1 MIIPALSL
9 TIIFG
14 KSRSLLHRSK
24 NRPVF
29 PVYNRY
35 AYTMN
40 QDSGST
46 RKLIIAIDGPAG
58 AGKST
63 IAAQLARRLGYVNL
77 ESGAMYR
84 ALALQAIENDTSFDD
99 EPALVKLADA
109 SRIQLEPTITG
120 NRTLL
125 SGKDVSARIRERD
138 VPEGASRISVHP
150 KVREWM
156 VSHQRA
162 MGAGGG
168 VVMEGRDIGT
178 KVFPD
183 ADLKIFL
190 DADPVVREQRR
201 MAQQKI
207 AGEVAA
213 NVAAELRERDKRDR
227 TRAASPLVAAQDAVV
242 IDSTSMSEGDV
253 LARVEGLARE
263 RQGLGIGARS
273 ERVRKA

>member
-1 MIIPALSL
+1 MTDPSTA
-9 TIIFG
+9 
-14 KSRSLLHRSK
+14 KSS
-24 NRPVF
+24 
-29 PVYNRY
+29 
-35 AYTMN
+35 
-40 QDSGST
+40 

-63 IAAQLARRLGYVNL
+63 IASRLARKLGYVNL

-84 ALALQAIENDTSFDD
+84 ALALQAIDQDVSFDD
-99 EPALVKLADA
+99 ENALLKLAEA
-109 SRIQLEPTITG
+109 SRIHLEPTIGG

-125 SGKDVSARIRERD
+125 DGKDVSSRIRERD
-138 VPEGASRISVHP
+138 VTEAASRVSIHP

-156 VSHQRA
+156 VAHQRA

-168 VVMEGRDIGT
+168 IVMEGRDIGT

-213 NVAAELRERDKRDR
+213 NVAAELRERDRRDR
-227 TRAASPLVAAQDAVV
+227 TRAASPLVPAQDAVV
-242 IDSTSMSEGDV
+242 INSTTMTEDEV
-253 LARVEGLARE
+253 LAKVEQLVN
-263 RQGLGIGARS
+263 QKLS
-273 ERVRKA
+273 